1 MIVGEDGH
9 VAGSVNRAQLAEL
22 LAGTDDEELKVHY
35 RELLGESEE
44 GQAASAPAEPE
55 PEAEAAPEVEP
66 EPEPESE
73 PERPA
78 DYAAKSDWVAWAV
91 YKGAEEADASAATK
105 AELIELYGGEA

>member
-22 LAGTDDEELKVHY
+22 LAGTDDEELKAHY

-44 GQAASAPAEPE
+44 AQPAAEPPSE
-55 PEAEAAPEVEP
+55 PDIEP
-66 EPEPESE
+66 EPEPG
-73 PERPA
+73 PERPT
-78 DYAAKSDWVAWAV
+78 DYAAKADWVAWAV
-91 YKGAEEADASAATK
+91 YKGADEADASAATK